1 MSSKCDPPFPAD
13 YELLK
18 VPSDASRADL
28 KKAYRDLVKQWHPD
42 RFQQA
47 SVWER
52 RVAEEKFKEITVAY
66 QRAMSAW
73 KEGTVQD
80 NSRRREAP
88 GTNPPVDG
96 SRNGVA
102 TRQERSR
109 SRAWADGIT
118 FLLSFLRR
126 FPLLLLGWKQRFA
139 SLHLLAGGALVAL
152 FIVMNLYWWL
162 GATSSGLTPSR
173 GSTVNRENRLQVD
186 QLESAVTESLH
197 HSESESPSQPSAESS
212 FSNEAHNTAAS
223 HSYFTLGSTTE
234 DVRRVQGPPSN
245 VKGNTWSYGLSE
257 VQFRDNRVVRYNN
270 FDGTLK
276 VRLLP
281 SSESSGGG
289 PLPFLTIG
297 ATKDEVLQLLGTPSR
312 ISGNRWYYGFSEV
325 RFKEGRLIGYDNFFD
340 HFAVRADPSKPAD
353 SSVPKG
359 YFTIGSTQDDVAA
372 VQGAPTSI
380 QGNLWFY
387 RSSTVLF
394 RDGKVQWVSDTEG
407 MLRFV
412 APEDATAE
420 R

>member
-1 MSSKCDPPFPAD
+1 MS
-13 YELLK
+13 
-18 VPSDASRADL
+18 SDASRADL

-80 NSRRREAP
+80 NSRRGEAP

-102 TRQERSR
+102 TRQERGR
-109 SRAWADGIT
+109 SREWADRII
-118 FLLSFLRR
+118 FLLSFLRK
-126 FPLLLLGWKQRFA
+126 FPLLVAGWKQRSA
-139 SLHLLAGGALVAL
+139 SLHLFAGGALVAL
-152 FIVMNLYWWL
+152 FIFINLYWWL
-162 GATSSGLTPSR
+162 EATRSVSPPST
-173 GSTVNRENRLQVD
+173 GSEVISVNRPPFDRF
-186 QLESAVTESLH
+186 ESAVTES
-197 HSESESPSQPSAESS
+197 SQQGERESPSQPSAESS
-212 FSNEAHNTAAS
+212 LATEAPGAVAS
-223 HSYFTLGSTTE
+223 HSYFTLGSTPE
-234 DVRRVQGPPSN
+234 DVKRVQGPPSK
-245 VKGNTWSYGLSE
+245 VKGSTWSYGLSE

-281 SSESSGGG
+281 SSGSSGEG
-289 PLPFLTIG
+289 PLPLLTIG
-297 ATKDEVLQLLGTPSR
+297 ATKDDVLRLLGTPSR

-340 HFAVRADPSKPAD
+340 HFAVPAAPFKPAKPAD
-353 SSVPKG
+353 SSVPKD
-359 YFTIGSTQDDVAA
+359 YFTIGSTQDDVVAA
-372 VQGAPTSI
+372 QGAPTSI

-394 RDGKVQWVSDTEG
+394 RDGKVQWVSDTDG

-412 APEDATAE
+412 APEDVAAD

>member
-1 MSSKCDPPFPAD
+1 MS
-13 YELLK
+13 
-18 VPSDASRADL
+18 SDASRADL

-88 GTNPPVDG
+88 GTNPPADG

-109 SRAWADGIT
+109 SRAWADRIT

-139 SLHLLAGGALVAL
+139 SLHLLAAGALVAL
-152 FIVMNLYWWL
+152 FIFINVYWWL
-162 GATSSGLTPSR
+162 GATRSGSPPST
-173 GSTVNRENRLQVD
+173 GSEVVSVNRP
-186 QLESAVTESLH
+186 QLDRFESAFTESTQQG
-197 HSESESPSQPSAESS
+197 ESESSSPFPAESTLS
-212 FSNEAHNTAAS
+212 TEVPDATVA
-223 HSYFTLGSTTE
+223 HSYFTLGSTPE

-245 VKGNTWSYGLSE
+245 VKGNTWSYGVSE
-257 VQFRDNRVVRYNN
+257 VQFRDNRVIRYNN
-270 FDGTLK
+270 FDGILR

-281 SSESSGGG
+281 SSGSSGEE
-289 PLPFLTIG
+289 PMPFLTIG
-297 ATKDEVLQLLGTPSR
+297 ATKDDVLRLLGTPSR

-325 RFKEGRLIGYDNFFD
+325 RFKEGRLTGYDNFFD
-340 HFAVRADPSKPAD
+340 HFAARGVPSKRAD
-353 SSVPKG
+353 SSVPKD
-359 YFTIGSTQDDVAA
+359 YFTLGSTQEDVVA
-372 VQGAPTSI
+372 VQGPPTSI

-407 MLRFV
+407 VLRFV
-412 APEDATAE
+412 APEDVTAD

>member
-1 MSSKCDPPFPAD
+1 MPP
-13 YELLK
+13 
-18 VPSDASRADL
+18 DASRADL

-47 SVWER
+47 SIWER
-52 RVAEEKFKEITVAY
+52 RVAEEKFKEITVTY
-66 QRAMSAW
+66 QRVMSAW
-73 KEGTVQD
+73 KERAARD
-80 NSRRREAP
+80 NSRGPEAP
-88 GTNPPVDG
+88 GTSPPVDESG
-96 SRNGVA
+96 MNGA
-102 TRQERSR
+102 ARQERVRARGR
-109 SRAWADGIT
+109 SEWIP

-126 FPLLLLGWKQRFA
+126 FPLLLVGLKQRSA
-139 SLHLLAGGALVAL
+139 SLHLLAGAALMAL
-152 FIVMNLYWWL
+152 FIVINLYWWL
-162 GATSSGLTPSR
+162 GATRSGLRPSN
-173 GSTVNRENRLQVD
+173 GSIVNSVNRPQVD
-186 QLESAVTESLH
+186 RLESAVAESLQQ
-197 HSESESPSQPSAESS
+197 SESERTSPSSAKSS
-212 FSNEAHNTAAS
+212 ISTEALDAAAS
-223 HSYFTLGSTTE
+223 NSYFTLGSTPE
-234 DVRRVQGPPSN
+234 DVKRVQGPPSN

-257 VQFRDNRVVRYNN
+257 VQFRDNGVVRYNN

-281 SSESSGGG
+281 SAGSSGEE

-297 ATKDEVLQLLGTPSR
+297 ATKDDVLRLLGTPSR

-340 HFAVRADPSKPAD
+340 HFAVRMAPSKPAD
-353 SSVPKG
+353 SSVPKD
-359 YFTIGSTQDDVAA
+359 YFTIGSTQDDVVA

-394 RDGKVQWVSDTEG
+394 RDGKVQWVSDPEG

-412 APEDATAE
+412 APEDVAAD